1 MKNLITVFLI
11 LLAATGSVLA
21 EDSGH
26 DLTGRDVVDNG
37 SIELISGILFTEN
50 NEWFINSNNTT
61 FLIHMGRTGYELE
74 LEEGEFATI
83 DGFVLD
89 NQIAPITIRYNN
101 TIIKFWNKDGLPS
114 WAGNGDRKNAVEN
127 SKD

>member
-11 LLAATGSVLA
+11 LLAITGSGFAQDFEHNLR
-21 EDSGH
+21 
-26 DLTGRDVVDNG
+26 GRDVVNNG
-37 SIELISGILFTEN
+37 IVELVSGVLFTEF
-50 NEWFINSNNTT
+50 NEWFIKSNYID
-61 FLIHMGRTGYELE
+61 FLVHLGRIGYELE